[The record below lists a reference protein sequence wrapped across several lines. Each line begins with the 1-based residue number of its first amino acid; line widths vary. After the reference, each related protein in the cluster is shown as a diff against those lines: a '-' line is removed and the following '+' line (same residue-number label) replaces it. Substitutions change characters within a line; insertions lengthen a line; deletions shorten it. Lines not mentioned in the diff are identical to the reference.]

1 MLNEDPD
8 GHQNLR
14 HMVRGE
20 GIVPSFNALDTAE
33 DLEKRSQKISIKTK
47 A

>member
-1 MLNEDPD
+1 MLSEDPD

-14 HMVRGE
+14 HMVKGV
-20 GIVPSFNALDTAE
+20 VPSFNALDTRE
-33 DLEKRSQKISIKTK
+33 DLATRSQKISIKTK